1 MTIPS
6 AITPG
11 TIDVE
16 SVLPTVPTL
25 LGPGRRVLLTTVGPD
40 DAPHTQPVLMLADA
54 ENRCGYASLLTKA
67 TSSKATHVRAH
78 SRVTLAGSTPQPCW
92 GRFSIEANA
101 RIVEVPQA
109 LGGPSVVRIEFEL
122 LSARIWVIYSS
133 APRDNEVFEI
143 PVA

>member
-16 SVLPTVPTL
+16 SVLPTIPVL
-25 LGPGRRVLLTTVGPD
+25 LGPGRRVLLTTVDANG
-40 DAPHTQPVLMLADA
+40 APHTRPVLMLADA
-54 ENRCGYASLLTKA
+54 ENRRGYASLLTKA
-67 TSSKATHVRAH
+67 TSTKAADVR
-78 SRVTLAGSTPQPCW
+78 SNPRVTLAGSTPQPCW
-92 GRFSIEANA
+92 GRFAIEANA
-101 RIVEVPQA
+101 SIVEVPQA
-109 LGGPSVVRIEFEL
+109 LGGPTVVRIEFEL
-122 LSARIWVIYSS
+122 LSARVWVIYSS

>member
-16 SVLPTVPTL
+16 SVLPTIPVL
-25 LGPGRRVLLTTVGPD
+25 LGPGRRVLLTTVDEQG
-40 DAPHTQPVLMLADA
+40 APHTRPVLMLADA
-54 ENRCGYASLLTKA
+54 ENRRGYASLLTKK
-67 TSSKATHVRAH
+67 TSTKALDVRSH
-78 SRVTLAGSTPQPCW
+78 PRVTLSGSTPQPCW

-101 RIVEVPQA
+101 RVVEVPQA
-109 LGGPSVVRIEFEL
+109 LGGPSVVRLEFEL
-122 LSARIWVIYSS
+122 LSARVWVIYSS